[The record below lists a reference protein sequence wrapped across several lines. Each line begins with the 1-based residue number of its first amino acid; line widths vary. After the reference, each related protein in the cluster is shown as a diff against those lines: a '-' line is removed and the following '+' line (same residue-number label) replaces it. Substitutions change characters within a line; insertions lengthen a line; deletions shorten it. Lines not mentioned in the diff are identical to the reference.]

1 MSVQHD
7 PTQSLINAQPDGN
20 LSGNP
25 APVRFLNRLMT
36 RRVIP
41 VGNARTIVVRPRIP
55 LWYKF
60 LLALSL
66 MLNVLILV
74 LLVTFGAGAY
84 RFYRALSREVSSL
97 AAQSPSG
104 ERIMALQSDPNAA
117 ATYTID
123 TARHTVSEA
132 LGAVK
137 GIEGATIR
145 AHAPIDQQ
153 VPLQAEVSIEKNTV
167 VTTRAPIPIVAPA
180 RITLPG
186 GGGNLNATIALKLP
200 AGLELPVHLALT
212 APATGTLPVK
222 LDVPINIAVKDTELA
237 GPFARLRRLL
247 EPAAAFFG
255 IREQ

>member
-7 PTQSLINAQPDGN
+7 PTQSLTNAPFEDG
-20 LSGNP
+20 LGGNH

-41 VGNARTIVVRPRIP
+41 VGNARTIVVHPRIP

-74 LLVTFGAGAY
+74 LLVTFGASAY
-84 RFYRALSREVSSL
+84 RFYRALSSEVSAL

-104 ERIMALQSDPNAA
+104 ERIMALQGDPNAA

-123 TARHTVSEA
+123 TARHTVGEA
-132 LGAVK
+132 LGAVQ
-137 GIEGATIR
+137 GLEGATIR
-145 AHAPIDQQ
+145 AHVPIDQQ
-153 VPLQAEVSIEKNTV
+153 VPLQAEVSIEKDTV
-167 VTTRAPIPIVAPA
+167 VKTRAPIPIVAPA

-200 AGLELPVHLALT
+200 AGLELPVHLALN

-255 IREQ
+255 TRGQ

>member
-1 MSVQHD
+1 
-7 PTQSLINAQPDGN
+7 
-20 LSGNP
+20 
-25 APVRFLNRLMT
+25 
-36 RRVIP
+36 
-41 VGNARTIVVRPRIP
+41 
-55 LWYKF
+55 
-60 LLALSL
+60 

-84 RFYRALSREVSSL
+84 RFYRALSREVASL

-104 ERIMALQSDPNAA
+104 ERIAALRGDPNAA
-117 ATYTID
+117 AAYTMD
-123 TARHTVSEA
+123 TARHTVGEA
-132 LGAVK
+132 LGAVQ
-137 GIEGATIR
+137 GLEGATIR

-153 VPLQAEVSIEKNTV
+153 VPLQADVSIEKDTV